1 VSDSSFP
8 SHPRSINPH
17 PICLSPIGSHSKSRQ
32 PSAPTDAPAAT
43 PHHCSRR
50 SLHAATRWPTAPPPA
65 PATGARVP
73 LAREPSVRQVPDR
86 QIAEARFCSGRSRPA
101 LASACSRLLWPRL
114 RSAPPTPGCS
124 PPLPSGPHVWLPT
137 GGCLLP
143 PCRLAAM
150 AMVTA
155 AAEFRSSHPSASMPE
170 PLAASLP
177 VSDPAPRP
185 RRRSHGRFPLRR
197 PCEAGRSGSPCG
209 WCQAAPPPLA
219 RSGLAIELR
228 PALLAS
234 GGGRGNHVGG
244 PVWRRGAS
252 GYSWS
257 CSPSP
262 LARPEA
268 RFLLARPKP
277 GPARWP
283 TGPG

>member
-1 VSDSSFP
+1 V
-8 SHPRSINPH
+8 
-17 PICLSPIGSHSKSRQ
+17 
-32 PSAPTDAPAAT
+32 AAAGR
-43 PHHCSRR
+43 H
-50 SLHAATRWPTAPPPA
+50 LPPPA
-65 PATGARVP
+65 HGCCGRACALLRP
-73 LAREPSVRQVPDR
+73 LLAVLRPSPQ
-86 QIAEARFCSGRSRPA
+86 A
-101 LASACSRLLWPRL
+101 L
-114 RSAPPTPGCS
+114 TYG
-124 PPLPSGPHVWLPT
+124 WLPT

>member
-1 VSDSSFP
+1 LQWP
-8 SHPRSINPH
+8 QPAGT
-17 PICLSPIGSHSKSRQ
+17 CLRLLT
-32 PSAPTDAPAAT
+32 AAVAAPAL
-43 PHHCSRR
+43 CSAH
-50 SLHAATRWPTAPPPA
+50 SWL
-65 PATGARVP
+65 
-73 LAREPSVRQVPDR
+73 
-86 QIAEARFCSGRSRPA
+86 F
-101 LASACSRLLWPRL
+101 SA
-114 RSAPPTPGCS
+114 G
-124 PPLPSGPHVWLPT
+124 PPLPSGPHIWLPM

-209 WCQAAPPPLA
+209 WCPAAPPPLA

-234 GGGRGNHVGG
+234 GGGRVG
-244 PVWRRGAS
+244 PVWRRGAG
-252 GYSWS
+252 GYEVG
-257 CSPSP
+257 
-262 LARPEA
+262 LV
-268 RFLLARPKP
+268 
-277 GPARWP
+277 
-283 TGPG
+283 